1 MEQTQTQ
8 IRKDLQELRID
19 RQPVAHRR
27 LRGRRWLLVLGVIVV
42 GFVVL
47 AFVVKRLDVASEL
60 SPKPTPAQV
69 AVVPQQGLSNS
80 QPVLTAAGYIIA
92 PHEAEVSSKITGR
105 VTSLV
110 VKEGDF
116 VNRDQVIARLDDS
129 EQSAQV
135 RQAQANLAA
144 THARLAEVVRGARPQ
159 ELQRA
164 KAQMERAKATLDHA
178 ELSFQRE
185 KRLADEGIVSKQ
197 SLDDARARYQIAL
210 KDYQAAK
217 EDYELVRIGPRQEET
232 DLARSQV
239 RQAEASL
246 ALAKAQLEHTI
257 IRAPVSGTIL
267 HLYVNLGEMVTTGFT
282 SERGAR
288 QALVSIA
295 DLSDLQ
301 VELDITEAD
310 FGKVQLNQPT
320 AIVSDAYP
328 DHQYKGVVEYIA
340 SVADRQKASIQ
351 VKVRVLN
358 PDSFLRPD
366 MTARVIFYPLDDK
379 AANVARP

>member
-1 MEQTQTQ
+1 MEHTQAQ
-8 IRKDLQELRID
+8 IGKDLQELRID
-19 RQPVAHRR
+19 RQRVAHRR
-27 LRGRRWLLVLGVIVV
+27 LRGRRWLLALGIIVV

-47 AFVVKRLDVASEL
+47 AFVAKRIDVASKL
-60 SPKPTPAQV
+60 SPQPTPTQV
-69 AVVPQQGLSNS
+69 AVAPRQSLNNS
-80 QPVLTAAGYIIA
+80 QPILTAAGYIIA
-92 PHEAEVSSKITGR
+92 RHEAEVASKITGR

-116 VNRDQVIARLDDS
+116 VNRDQIIARLDDS

-135 RQAQANLAA
+135 REAQANMAA
-144 THARLAEVVRGARPQ
+144 AKAKLAEVERGARPQ

-164 KAQMERAKATLDHA
+164 KAQMDRAKANLDHA
-178 ELSFQRE
+178 ELSLQRE
-185 KRLADEGIVSKQ
+185 ARLSEEGIVSKQ
-197 SLDDARARYQIAL
+197 SLDDARARYQMAL
-210 KDYQAAK
+210 NDYQAAK
-217 EDYELVRIGPRQEET
+217 EDYELVRIGPRQEEIE
-232 DLARSQV
+232 LARSQV
-239 RQAEASL
+239 RQAEAALTL
-246 ALAKAQLEHTI
+246 AQAQLENTI

-301 VELDITEAD
+301 IELDITEAD

-320 AIVSDAYP
+320 AIIPDAYP

-351 VKVRVLN
+351 VKVKVVN
-358 PDSFLRPD
+358 PDSFLRPE
-366 MTARVIFYPLDDK
+366 MTARVIFYPLDEK
-379 AANVARP
+379 APNVARP